1 MRDTVSICPD
11 HGVVIRGLTTT
22 TDCPIC
28 GKPLVVEQ
36 EELTRDYEAP
46 SMKSRGDERFLS

>member
-1 MRDTVSICPD
+1 MTEQVSICPD

-22 TDCPIC
+22 TGCPIC
-28 GKPLVVEQ
+28 GKLLAIEQ

-46 SMKSRGDERFLS
+46 SLKRRSDE